1 MFIPGAIEAA
11 GAGVAD
17 ACGNGG
23 PGFIVGGGG
32 LGAIVMLGIGAI
44 VGAGDAFVAAGV
56 GALFFTGAGVA
67 IGIPG
72 MGAIVGCA
80 ATTGEAVRTIQN
92 AAMANR
98 VTSKGTSG
106 KRRRTYYA
114 P

>member
-1 MFIPGAIEAA
+1 MSIPGDIDAA
-11 GAGVAD
+11 GAGV
-17 ACGNGG
+17 
-23 PGFIVGGGG
+23 
-32 LGAIVMLGIGAI
+32 LGAIVVLGIGAI
-44 VGAGDAFVAAGV
+44 VGGGDAFGAAGV

-80 ATTGEAVRTIQN
+80 AIPGDAVRTIEN
-92 AAMANR
+92 TAMAKR